1 MSTETTNKKIKIDN
15 GTTFGRTYTDK
26 AVDELLKNVDSVFDI
41 TPYLT
46 SNTSISVEGYNAL
59 REFVTSN
66 KGSISKVLIGSDYF
80 YYTLCQLNENGML
93 FTKVGGESH
102 ESGDTVVISLMVTSD
117 GSCTFISD
125 TYTPVKANASNPTS
139 ILRTIGIGGSVYSIP
154 TGKGLNIL
162 NLNLKDCMNES
173 DYNELF
179 GYILQRTVIAKT
191 YNITLPDLTD
201 VDIVKFT
208 VETPDG
214 NMNTTFYRNSK
225 AISQFNWLCNWT
237 DDENFIQMVTITGNT
252 DNNVKYIK
260 YNGIDSS
267 GDIWLDITPYLNED
281 MTAISQEGYDLVYN
295 AFSIDTATPN
305 NKYVGILLAE
315 MKMFYNEFVTS
326 DKTGL
331 NFISDSFENGVK
343 RSMSVIIYDDK
354 SIEII
359 NRVISPSN
367 KIWYDLYLTPG
378 ATTITQEQYN
388 EIKKLID
395 SNSLAGITPKR
406 ISDGYFSLIMSFNG
420 TFTFRYLDL
429 SNESNTGDKK
439 YTIFKHEIIIKPD
452 LSVSSS
458 SEYKYIPLLTQSLH
472 NQAIISIK
480 TDGCQEDLTIGDGLA
495 IENGVLKSTSKVLE
509 KSITDILTNQ
519 EKISTIFNAMASAP
533 TSRTH
538 TAISLDNFIPL
549 SEFQNCDKIIL
560 DLSSLS
566 SLGISGQLVFT
577 KGFNTGSHGRAFY
590 LTYMVGTVTSFSIAN
605 VVLATGSDGT
615 ALIRLVVEQSG
626 TTTPLID
633 TDLAN
638 YYTKTE
644 VDSTIQSTIGDINS
658 ILDNINGEV
667 I

>member
-26 AVDELLKNVDSVFDI
+26 AVDELLKNVDSIFDI

-59 REFVTSN
+59 REFVVAN
-66 KGSISKVLIGSDYF
+66 KGGISKVLIGSDYF
-80 YYTLCQLNENGML
+80 YYTLCQLNESGML

-102 ESGDTVVISLMVTSD
+102 EISDTVVISLMVTSD
-117 GSCTFISD
+117 GSCTFISN

-139 ILRTIGIGGSVYSIP
+139 TLRTIGIGGSVYSIP

-179 GYILQRTVIAKT
+179 GYILQKTVIAKT

-208 VETPDG
+208 VETSDG
-214 NMNTTFYRNSK
+214 NMSTTFYRNSK
-225 AISQFNWLCNWT
+225 AMTQFNWLCNWT
-237 DDENFIQMVTITGNT
+237 DNENFIQMVTITGNT

-281 MTAISQEGYDLVYN
+281 MTSISQEGFDLVWN
-295 AFSIDTATPN
+295 SFFTGVENPD
-305 NKYVGILLAE
+305 NKYVGILLAGI
-315 MKMFYNEFVTS
+315 KMFYNEFITS

-331 NFISDSFENGVK
+331 NFISNSFENGVK

-359 NRVISPSN
+359 NRVISSSN
-367 KIWYDLYLTPG
+367 KIWYDLYLTNG
-378 ATTITQEQYN
+378 TITITQEQYN
-388 EIKKLID
+388 EIKELID
-395 SNSLAGITPKR
+395 SNSLAGITSKR
-406 ISDGYFSLIMSFNG
+406 ISDGYFSLIKSLNG
-420 TFTFRYLDL
+420 TFTFRYLNL
-429 SNESNTGDKK
+429 TNESNNNDKK

-458 SEYKYIPLLTQSLH
+458 SEEKYIPLLTQNLS
-472 NQAIISIK
+472 NQSIISVK
-480 TDGCQEDLTIGDGLA
+480 TDGLQQNLTIGNGLT
-495 IENGVLKSTSKVLE
+495 IENGALKT
-509 KSITDILTNQ
+509 T
-519 EKISTIFNAMASAP
+519 
-533 TSRTH
+533 
-538 TAISLDNFIPL
+538 IPL
-549 SEFQNCDKIIL
+549 LPADAS
-560 DLSSLS
+560 
-566 SLGISGQLVFT
+566 
-577 KGFNTGSHGRAFY
+577 
-590 LTYMVGTVTSFSIAN
+590 
-605 VVLATGSDGT
+605 
-615 ALIRLVVEQSG
+615 
-626 TTTPLID
+626 
-633 TDLAN
+633 
-638 YYTKTE
+638 TKTYTLQA
-644 VDSTIQSTIGDINS
+644 VNGALAWTDVIGDINS